1 MYALKVEQGKERIH
15 APVAEHKAQQILEN
29 PESRDAFL
37 FLAPAGSEECSNSVI
52 GVKSL
57 QCCADLP
64 LFKFLILCYACHG
77 KDLLRLICSRKTI
90 IPDFEVFAILY
101 QHFIAAKRCD

>member
-77 KDLLRLICSRKTI
+77 KDVVHRADENMYKN
-90 IPDFEVFAILY
+90 
-101 QHFIAAKRCD
+101 KKKK